1 MTVLN
6 INNMYI
12 TTIADSYV
20 QIKYSLSLSLSFS
33 NYGPCVDIFA
43 PGVNI
48 LSALPD
54 QGSDFLSGTSM
65 AGPHVAGVV
74 ARYQDSQAVPS
85 SPEAVSI
92 Q

>member
-1 MTVLN
+1 MLVSCLQLVNQLPLLLVPLILMTSV
-6 INNMYI
+6 
-12 TTIADSYV
+12 T
-20 QIKYSLSLSLSFS
+20 LSPTMVHVS
-33 NYGPCVDIFA
+33 IFA

-54 QGSDFLSGTSM
+54 QESDYLSGTSM

-74 ARYQDSQAVPS
+74 ARYQDSQAVTP